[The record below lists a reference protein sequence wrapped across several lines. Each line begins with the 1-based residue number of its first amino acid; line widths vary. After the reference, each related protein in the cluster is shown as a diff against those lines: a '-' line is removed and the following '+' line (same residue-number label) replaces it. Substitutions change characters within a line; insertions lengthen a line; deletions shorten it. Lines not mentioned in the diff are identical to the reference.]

1 MAKLF
6 YGLKII
12 AFGVSPGAFCDY
24 FQMGE
29 TTGLLC
35 LKKLVAI
42 VSGSNELREQ
52 FFCKMT

>member
-1 MAKLF
+1 MAKLL

-12 AFGVSPGAFCDY
+12 AFSVSPGAFCDY

-29 TTGLLC
+29 MTGLLC

-52 FFCKMT
+52 FFRKMT